1 MFLASALVA
10 ALLQAASSTA
20 PVDPE
25 KEPFQTLETKLSGAI
40 QAKNVAALDELLAKD
55 FAFMAFLEGRA
66 PLVLN
71 RNEWLKTSEHYAL
84 DRFRDPQSRG
94 ARLRQRGGRPPAAVP
109 PGRGRRQSRPQRRV
123 RRRRR
128 VDQGRRCLEAE
139 RTPPQPTRHAE
150 ALKDR

>member
-10 ALLQAASSTA
+10 VLLQAASSTA

-66 PLVLN
+66 PVVLS
-71 RNEWLKTSEHYAL
+71 RSEWLKTSEHYAL
-84 DRFRDPQSRG
+84 IGFEIRNLA
-94 ARLRQRGGRPPAAVP
+94 ARIFGNVAVVRLQPYRLAVAGNSLGRSGEFAVVDVWTKD
-109 PGRGRRQSRPQRRV
+109 GDAWKLSARHLSRPDV
-123 RRRRR
+123 
-128 VDQGRRCLEAE
+128 
-139 RTPPQPTRHAE
+139 
-150 ALKDR
+150 LKR